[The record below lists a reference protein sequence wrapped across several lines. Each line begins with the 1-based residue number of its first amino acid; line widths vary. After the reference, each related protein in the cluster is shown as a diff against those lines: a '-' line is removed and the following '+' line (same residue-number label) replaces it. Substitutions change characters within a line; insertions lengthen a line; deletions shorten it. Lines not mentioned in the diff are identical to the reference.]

1 MNNKNGNAVR
11 IKTQDSPAAEGK
23 IKPPVKR
30 YVTVLAVVA
39 SVLVALGALL
49 LIWYLGDRYP
59 DFENRFRQ
67 ESEIPGLDDG
77 VTPQEIGRAHV

>member
-1 MNNKNGNAVR
+1 MNNKNGNAVQ

-49 LIWYLGDRYP
+49 LI
-59 DFENRFRQ
+59 
-67 ESEIPGLDDG
+67 
-77 VTPQEIGRAHV
+77 